1 MKTPWALGLLL
12 AAVWTIAGSQ
22 EQNPAGTLPGTPPT
36 PPENV
41 GKPIGQP
48 DAGFEQL
55 DGNRDRRLSRT
66 EAKASTELTARF
78 AEFDANGD
86 GVLSRE
92 EYAAFGREPPAGAR
106 PSPAAAPPPAPR

>member
-12 AAVWTIAGSQ
+12 AAVWTTTGSQ
-22 EQNPAGTLPGTPPT
+22 EQNPGGTLPGTPAT

-66 EAKASTELTARF
+66 EAKASMELTARF

-86 GVLSRE
+86 GALSRE
-92 EYAAFGREPPAGAR
+92 EYATFGREPPANR
-106 PSPAAAPPPAPR
+106 PPPAPAPAPR

>member
-12 AAVWTIAGSQ
+12 AAVWSTTGSQ
-22 EQNPAGTLPGTPPT
+22 ERDPAGTLPGAPAI

-55 DGNRDRRLSRT
+55 DGNRDRRLSRA
-66 EAKASTELTARF
+66 EAKASMELTARF
-78 AEFDANGD
+78 AEFDADGD
-86 GVLSRE
+86 GFLSRD
-92 EYAAFGREPPAGAR
+92 EYAAFGREPSTGAR
-106 PSPAAAPPPAPR
+106 PAPAPR

>member
-12 AAVWTIAGSQ
+12 AALCTTAGSQ
-22 EQNPAGTLPGTPPT
+22 EQNPSGALPGTPAT

-41 GKPIGQP
+41 GKPIGQA

-78 AEFDANGD
+78 AEFDTNGD
-86 GVLSRE
+86 GFLSRA
-92 EYAAFGREPPAGAR
+92 EYAAFGREPA
-106 PSPAAAPPPAPR
+106 AAAPPPPAPR